1 MTVGLSVVAL
11 SHIME
16 QGGSGYFLE
25 CEVLPPVEDRRL
37 HLVDDAPS
45 FSLTTYLAYF
55 TEADETEAVKLPWM
69 ASRRSIIF
77 QKFPHFQTFDSIYY
91 Q

>member
-1 MTVGLSVVAL
+1 
-11 SHIME
+11 ME

-55 TEADETEAVKLPWM
+55 TEADETEAVKTALDGLE
-69 ASRRSIIF
+69 AIH
-77 QKFPHFQTFDSIYY
+77 HFSEVSALSNI
-91 Q
+91 